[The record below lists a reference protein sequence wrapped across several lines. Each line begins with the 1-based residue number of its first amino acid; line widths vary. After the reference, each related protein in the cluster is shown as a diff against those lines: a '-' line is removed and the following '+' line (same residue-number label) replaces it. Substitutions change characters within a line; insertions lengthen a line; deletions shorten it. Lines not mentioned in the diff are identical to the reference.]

1 MITLQEFLHV
11 SEEFIATVWLF
22 PRLTLTFLG
31 LVLLSAT
38 LLMWQRRQKLSVI
51 DRAVSLTIQATGIPP
66 YRRSLPQLAQ
76 ELDRAR
82 RCQRPLTAVVLS
94 FQSDAGLEQKR
105 ALVFHLA
112 VRLVGTMLRDA
123 FRASDIVTYD
133 SINDQYVILLI
144 ESSKSQALQAVCR
157 LSQRLFKQ
165 TAVHFKIGMA
175 EFPADGLTIEDLVI
189 GAQVDYVS
197 QPAAEN
203 AFGLVGTSGNGN
215 GNLKSGGTAVPRQVQ

>member
-1 MITLQEFLHV
+1 MINLQEFLHV
-11 SEEFIATVWLF
+11 SEQFIATVWLF
-22 PRLTLTFLG
+22 PGLTSIFLG
-31 LVLLSAT
+31 LMLLSAT
-38 LLMWQRRQKLSVI
+38 LLMWQRRQKVSVI
-51 DRAVSLTIQATGIPP
+51 DRAVSLTMQATGIPP

-82 RCQRPLTAVVLS
+82 RRQHPLTAIVLS
-94 FQSDAGLEQKR
+94 LQSDSVLEQKR
-105 ALVFHLA
+105 ALVFQLA
-112 VRLVGTMLRDA
+112 VRLVGTRLRDA

-157 LSQRLFKQ
+157 LSELFTQ
-165 TAVHFKIGMA
+165 TAVHFKVGMA
-175 EFPADGLTIEDLVI
+175 EFPTDGLTIEDLVT

-203 AFGLVGTSGNGN
+203 PFGLVAASGNGN
-215 GNLKSGGTAVPRQVQ
+215 FKLGGSTVPRRVQ